1 MSDQSPSTLYL
12 LTAIALIVIGFT
24 GALIR
29 RNLLKIVLGFALVD
43 TGLHLLIAALGSNP
57 NRTAPILNRESL
69 LGHPNLVVDPVP
81 QALVLTAIVIG
92 VGITA
97 LLLAYVIRLYALRK
111 SLDIREFGRLKW

>member
-1 MSDQSPSTLYL
+1 VTDLSPSTLYL
-12 LTAIALIVIGFT
+12 LTAIALIVIGFA

-57 NRTAPILNRESL
+57 DRTAPILNRESL
-69 LGHPNLVVDPVP
+69 LGNPNLVVDPVP

-97 LLLAYVIRLYALRK
+97 LLLAYVIRLYAVRK

>member
-1 MSDQSPSTLYL
+1 VTYMTPSTLYL
-12 LTAIALIVIGFT
+12 LTAFALIVIGFA
-24 GALIR
+24 GALVR

-57 NRTAPILNRESL
+57 DRTAPILDQASL
-69 LGHPNLVVDPVP
+69 LGNPDLVVDPVP

-97 LLLAYVIRLYALRK
+97 LMLSYVIRLYALRK

>member
-1 MSDQSPSTLYL
+1 MTDLSPSTLYL
-12 LTAIALIVIGFT
+12 LTAIALIVIGFA

-57 NRTAPILNRESL
+57 DRTAPILNRESL
-69 LGHPNLVVDPVP
+69 LGNPNLVVDPVP

-97 LLLAYVIRLYALRK
+97 LLLAYVIRLYAVRK

>member
-1 MSDQSPSTLYL
+1 MSLMTPSTLYL
-12 LTAIALIVIGFT
+12 LTAIALIVIGFA

-57 NRTAPILNRESL
+57 DRTAPILNKVSL
-69 LGHPNLVVDPVP
+69 IGNPDLVVDPVP

-97 LLLAYVIRLYALRK
+97 LMLSYVIRLYAVRK